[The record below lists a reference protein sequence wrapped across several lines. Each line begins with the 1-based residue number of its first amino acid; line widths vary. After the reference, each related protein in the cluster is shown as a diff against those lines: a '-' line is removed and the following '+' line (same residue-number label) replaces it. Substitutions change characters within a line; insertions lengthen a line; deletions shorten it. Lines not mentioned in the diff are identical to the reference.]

1 MISRRG
7 LARPQSILAKARCC
21 TETLAAKRQFSLA
34 PPQPQKR
41 NLLLT
46 SLLQRTSRPRSLAQ
60 GDLARLSVRNHDRR
74 YASTGPPPSAASA
87 DAATTAQISE
97 ATRFDEALELSAQT
111 LINSPEHIGYL
122 KAMGLDWGWGPTS
135 VMEYAIEHLH
145 VYMGGPWWLT
155 ITAAAILTRA
165 ALFMPYVSAADNA
178 ARLAVVSPITK
189 PIMTKMV
196 AAQKAGDQI
205 AFLQYKQEQSLI
217 HRRAG
222 IKAWKAGI
230 PLIQMVL
237 GFGTF
242 RLLNGMAKLPVP
254 GLETGGT
261 LWFANLAAPDPLYLL
276 PMATAATLHW
286 VLRKG
291 GESGVQM
298 MNAKMLSIMKW
309 GFPLLSLVF
318 TSWLPAAVQLHFFAS
333 GLLSLAQSTMLRQP
347 AFRTAMSMTPLPK
360 PSSAPS
366 AKPAAADAAPSS
378 KIRMIKNP
386 ILSQSEL
393 HDRFQPAPTI
403 ATGTNSAPGRRF
415 PRVLKETV
423 TDIRSTV
430 QEVVEAG
437 RGLMGQTKQEVQ
449 DRLVKAEKR
458 QRDMYEAKRQA
469 AELQARVEQQQQ
481 RRESRA
487 LRKAATASRS
497 LGQS

>member
-7 LARPQSILAKARCC
+7 LARPQSILAKARWCS
-21 TETLAAKRQFSLA
+21 EPLAAKRQFSLK
-34 PPQPQKR
+34 PPRPQKR
-41 NLLLT
+41 TLPLT
-46 SLLQRTSRPRSLAQ
+46 NLLQRTSRPRPLAQ
-60 GDLARLSVRNHDRR
+60 GDLAHLAVGRHERR
-74 YASTGPPPSAASA
+74 YASTGPPPSAAAA
-87 DAATTAQISE
+87 DAATAAHISE

-135 VMEYAIEHLH
+135 VMEYGLEHLH
-145 VYMGGPWWLT
+145 VYMGGPWWLS
-155 ITAAAILTRA
+155 IAAAAVLTRA
-165 ALFMPYVSAADNA
+165 VLFMPYVSAADNA
-178 ARLAVVSPITK
+178 ARLAVVSPMTK

-205 AFLQYKQEQSLI
+205 AFLQYKQEQTLI

-254 GLETGGT
+254 GLETGGA

-333 GLLSLAQSTMLRQP
+333 GLLSLAQSTLLRQP

-360 PSSAPS
+360 PISAAS
-366 AKPAAADAAPSS
+366 AAADTGPSS
-378 KIRMIKNP
+378 KIRMIKSP
-386 ILSQSEL
+386 VLSQTEL
-393 HDRFQPAPTI
+393 HERFQPAPTV
-403 ATGTNSAPGRRF
+403 ATAAHPPPRRC
-415 PRVLKETV
+415 RRLLKETL

-449 DRLVKAEKR
+449 DRLAKAEKR

-469 AELQARVEQQQQ
+469 ADLQARVAQQQQ

-487 LRKAATASRS
+487 LRKAARS
-497 LGQS
+497 PHQS

>member
-1 MISRRG
+1 
-7 LARPQSILAKARCC
+7 
-21 TETLAAKRQFSLA
+21 
-34 PPQPQKR
+34 
-41 NLLLT
+41 
-46 SLLQRTSRPRSLAQ
+46 
-60 GDLARLSVRNHDRR
+60 
-74 YASTGPPPSAASA
+74 
-87 DAATTAQISE
+87 
-97 ATRFDEALELSAQT
+97 
-111 LINSPEHIGYL
+111 
-122 KAMGLDWGWGPTS
+122 MGLDWGWGPTS

-333 GLLSLAQSTMLRQP
+333 GLLSLAHPPCYASP
-347 AFRTAMSMTPLPK
+347 P
-360 PSSAPS
+360 SAP
-366 AKPAAADAAPSS
+366 P
-378 KIRMIKNP
+378 
-386 ILSQSEL
+386 
-393 HDRFQPAPTI
+393 
-403 ATGTNSAPGRRF
+403 
-415 PRVLKETV
+415 
-423 TDIRSTV
+423 
-430 QEVVEAG
+430 
-437 RGLMGQTKQEVQ
+437 
-449 DRLVKAEKR
+449 
-458 QRDMYEAKRQA
+458 
-469 AELQARVEQQQQ
+469 
-481 RRESRA
+481 
-487 LRKAATASRS
+487 
-497 LGQS
+497 